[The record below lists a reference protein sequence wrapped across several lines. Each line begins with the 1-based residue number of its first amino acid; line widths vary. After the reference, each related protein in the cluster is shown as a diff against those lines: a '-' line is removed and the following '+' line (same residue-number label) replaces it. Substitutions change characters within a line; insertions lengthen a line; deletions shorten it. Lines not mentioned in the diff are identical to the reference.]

1 MLKHFEEL
9 QNSVHAIFGTGIPE
23 VVTIPPERHKKILD
37 ELGLKWQHTDE
48 EGEYFY
54 IGQAKVRAMVSK
66 VRFEL
71 FIDKREE
78 WRFHLL
84 TPNGRIILTSEGHSR
99 SNARRAAKRAREVLA
114 ACPDLENEEETKINP
129 ALQPATPRIGL
140 FKDKAKKWRVH
151 LIGGNGQIL
160 MYSEAYSSKTQAFRT
175 AYKLPEYALEASI
188 TVKERE

>member
-1 MLKHFEEL
+1 MFVQFEEL

-23 VVTIPPERHKKILD
+23 VITIPPDRHKKVLD
-37 ELGLKWQHTDE
+37 ELGLKWQHEDPD
-48 EGEYFY
+48 GVFFY
-54 IGQAKVRAMVSK
+54 IGQCKVRPMVSK

-99 SNARRAAKRAREVLA
+99 SNARRAANRAREVLA
-114 ACPDLENEEETKINP
+114 ACPDLENEEETEHP
-129 ALQPATPRIGL
+129 RSSPRIGL

-175 AYKLPEYALEASI
+175 AFKLPEYALEASI

>member
-1 MLKHFEEL
+1 MFLQFEEL
-9 QNSVHAIFGTGIPE
+9 QNSIHAIFSTGIPA
-23 VVTIPPERHKKILD
+23 VITIPPDRHKKILD
-37 ELGLKWQHTDE
+37 ELGLKWKHEDPL
-48 EGEYFY
+48 GVYFY
-54 IGQAKVRAMVSK
+54 IGQCKVRPMHSK

-84 TPNGRIILTSEGHSR
+84 TPNGRIIMTSEGHSR

-114 ACPDLENEEETKINP
+114 ACPDLENEEETEKP
-129 ALQPATPRIGL
+129 AIPRIGL
-140 FKDKAKKWRVH
+140 FRDKAKKWRIH
-151 LIGGNGQIL
+151 LIGANGQIL

>member
-1 MLKHFEEL
+1 MFKQFEEL

-23 VVTIPPERHKKILD
+23 VVTIPPDRHKKILD
-37 ELGLKWQHTDE
+37 ELGLKWKHEDPD
-48 EGEYFY
+48 GVYFY
-54 IGQAKVRAMVSK
+54 IGQSKIRPMVSK

-114 ACPDLENEEETKINP
+114 ACPELENEEETE
-129 ALQPATPRIGL
+129 QPAIPRIGL
-140 FKDKAKKWRVH
+140 FRDKAKKWRIH
-151 LIGGNGQIL
+151 LIGANGQIL

-175 AYKLPEYALEASI
+175 AFKLPEYALEASI

>member
-1 MLKHFEEL
+1 MFKAFEEL
-9 QNSVHAIFGTGIPE
+9 QNSVHAIFGTKMPDVI
-23 VVTIPPERHKKILD
+23 TIPPDRHKKILD

-48 EGEYFY
+48 EGFFFY
-54 IGQAKVRAMVSK
+54 IGQSKVRPLVSK

-84 TPNGRIILTSEGHSR
+84 TPNGRIILTSEGHSQ
-99 SNARRAAKRAREVLA
+99 SNARRAAKRAREILA
-114 ACPDLENEEETKINP
+114 ACPELENEEEVVP
-129 ALQPATPRIGL
+129 AATPRIGL
-140 FKDKAKKWRVH
+140 FRDKAKKWRIH

-160 MYSEAYSSKTQAFRT
+160 MYSEAYSSKTQAFKT
-175 AYKLPEYALEASI
+175 AFKLPGYALEASI